1 MSWKP
6 RSQDRAATGSPAP
19 SQVISTAIAQP
30 SDGLALQG
38 AGGASRLF
46 LLSLALVTCLPLIG
60 LPLASELSL
69 LGALGGDFWSAV
81 VVVGLLTGPVHV
93 ACTAFFYFDPAFR
106 PVLRESPAR
115 CLWSPALWPLAITT
129 CGVVGAML
137 VGPWAFLLLFAFHN
151 TWLFYHYQR
160 QNFGLVSF
168 ISKHFGTGRLPPR
181 VNTALNLAALGGI
194 LCLFAALFGAPPLGG
209 DVAPQMDT
217 TGLVGSDA
225 RMLLRG
231 EGTALYV
238 LSVLLVVGLLVLDK
252 RLRSS
257 GWVVGALLLSV
268 GFFLPAVLFT
278 ALPATFM
285 PLAIAHGA
293 QYLLM
298 MGIVSGRSS
307 RSWLGVGLLFGV
319 CVGAGVALDALST
332 GAWPLALIGFG
343 LVQVHFLVDAKV
355 WRLREPRQREI
366 MSERFDFFF
375 PS

>member
-1 MSWKP
+1 MPWKP
-6 RSQDRAATGSPAP
+6 RSQDRASTGPPAP
-19 SQVISTAIAQP
+19 SPVVSTAIAQP
-30 SDGLALQG
+30 ADALALPG
-38 AGGASRLF
+38 PGGASRRF
-46 LLSLALVTCLPLIG
+46 LLSLALVTCVPLIG

-69 LGALGGDFWSAV
+69 LGALGAGWLPTL
-81 VVVGLLTGPVHV
+81 VVVGLITGPVHV
-93 ACTAFFYFDPAFR
+93 ACTAFFYFDPEFQ
-106 PVLRESPAR
+106 PVLRESPVR
-115 CLWSPALWPLAITT
+115 CLWSPALVPLAVTT
-129 CGVVGAML
+129 FGVIAAMW
-137 VGPWAFLLLFAFHN
+137 VGPWAFLLVFAFHN

-160 QNFGLVSF
+160 QNFGLTSF

-194 LCLFAALFGAPPLGG
+194 LCLFAALFGAPPVSGPI
-209 DVAPQMDT
+209 DPQMDT
-217 TGLVGSDA
+217 AGLVGADSL
-225 RMLLRG
+225 MLLRG
-231 EGTALYV
+231 VGTTLYV
-238 LSVLLVVGLLVLDK
+238 LAVLLMIGVLAVEK
-252 RLRSS
+252 RLRSNA
-257 GWVVGALLLSV
+257 WVVGALVLSL

-278 ALPATFM
+278 SLQAAFM

-307 RSWLGVGLLFGV
+307 RSWVGVGLLFAV
-319 CVGAGVALDALST
+319 CVGAGIGLKALST
-332 GAWPLALIGFG
+332 GPWPLALIGFG